1 MWKYKVVSVSN
12 HIFPGLMYY
21 DRDKKFYDTGNLI
34 KSNVL
39 LQMVL
44 YFNVWLFPIWF
55 FIMFLGLDAKYYNLS
70 NIYRCLNISTYTL
83 ISIIECIKLYL
94 GYIGNLSE
102 KIPEL
107 ASFWFISTLL
117 QFPLLMFILL
127 EGNMLSYFIEKITTG
142 MMITLLSIE
151 IMSCTM
157 TLNNIAAH
165 NLKQFYA
172 SQICNIDK
180 NSNGR

>member
-21 DRDKKFYDTGNLI
+21 DRDKKFYDTVSGNLI

-55 FIMFLGLDAKYYNLS
+55 FIMFLGLDA
-70 NIYRCLNISTYTL
+70 
-83 ISIIECIKLYL
+83 
-94 GYIGNLSE
+94 